1 VVSTNDLASQIRVDP
16 ALPATLAQQVREQL
30 TWLVARGV
38 VAAGDELPS
47 VRSLAAGLGIN
58 YHTVRSAY
66 RRLEADGL
74 VETRPGRRS
83 RIARFDP
90 WHLWPPETAARTH
103 LVGFVVPSLG
113 PFYVEL
119 LEGAMDAARRAGIL
133 LVVATTGDDQAV
145 ALRSIAQLA
154 AKGADGVA
162 VVSHDISNLVT
173 GGEEV
178 ASGRLLPLV
187 AVDRPGSLDLSV
199 EADLEGAGYLAARH
213 LVEDGH
219 REISLVTH
227 EAPLSNVVPIEAGYR
242 RALAEAGL
250 PADERHILR
259 VGSWGLEAGA
269 AAADRLLA
277 GAGRPT
283 ALLAIADLLAI
294 GAMRR
299 LRRAGL
305 LAPGD
310 VAVVGIDDSPL
321 AALVDPPL
329 TSVALPARAMG
340 ARAVAT
346 LQGAWGDAA
355 PAPTRSVL
363 GVRLTIRDSCGP
375 HASRSRSSP
384 HVDTHGRLR

>member
-1 VVSTNDLASQIRVDP
+1 
-16 ALPATLAQQVREQL
+16 
-30 TWLVARGV
+30 
-38 VAAGDELPS
+38 
-47 VRSLAAGLGIN
+47 
-58 YHTVRSAY
+58 VRSAY

-83 RIARFDP
+83 RVARFDP
-90 WHLWPPETAARTH
+90 RHLWPPEAAARTH
-103 LVGFVVPSLG
+103 LVGVVMPSLG
-113 PFYVEL
+113 PFYVAL

-133 LVVATTGDDQAV
+133 LVVATTGDDQAL

-154 AKGADGVA
+154 AKGADGIA
-162 VVSHDISNLVT
+162 VVSHDISNLVA
-173 GGEEV
+173 GGEETPG
-178 ASGRLLPLV
+178 GRSLPLV
-187 AVDRPGSLDLSV
+187 AVDRPGSLGLSV
-199 EADLEGAGYLAARH
+199 EADLDGAGYLAARH
-213 LVEDGH
+213 LLEDGH
-219 REISLVTH
+219 REIGLITH
-227 EAPLSNVVPIEAGYR
+227 VASLSNVVPIEAGYR

-250 PADERHILR
+250 RSDERHVYR

-269 AAADRLLA
+269 ASADLLLA

-294 GAMRR
+294 GAMRQ

-305 LAPGD
+305 LIPGD
-310 VAVVGIDDSPL
+310 VAVTGIDDSPL

-340 ARAVAT
+340 AEAVAV
-346 LQGAWGDAA
+346 LQRVWGDAA

-375 HASRSRSSP
+375 HASRTRSSA
-384 HVDTHGRLR
+384 HVDTNGRL

>member
-1 VVSTNDLASQIRVDP
+1 MDVAAQIRVDP
-16 ALPATLAQQVREQL
+16 ALSATLAQQVREQL
-30 TWLVARGV
+30 TWLISRGV
-38 VAAGDELPS
+38 VVAGDELPS
-47 VRSLAAGLGIN
+47 VRSLAVSLGIN

-90 WHLWPPETAARTH
+90 RHLWPPETATRTH
-103 LVGFVVPSLG
+103 LVGVVVPSLG

-119 LEGAMDAARRAGIL
+119 LEGALDAARSAGVL
-133 LVVATTGDDQAV
+133 LVVATTGDDQV
-145 ALRSIAQLA
+145 RALRSIAQLA
-154 AKGADGVA
+154 AKGADGVV
-162 VVSHDISNLVT
+162 VVSHDISNLVA
-173 GGEEV
+173 GGEEI

-187 AVDRPGSLDLSV
+187 AVDRPGSVGLSV

-219 REISLVTH
+219 REIGLVTH
-227 EAPLSNVVPIEAGYR
+227 ETPLSNVVPIEAGYR

-250 PADERHILR
+250 HADERYLVR

-269 AAADRLLA
+269 AAADGLLA
-277 GAGRPT
+277 GPARPT
-283 ALLAIADLLAI
+283 ALVAISDLLAI
-294 GAMRR
+294 GAMRQ

-305 LAPGD
+305 RVPGD
-310 VAVVGIDDSPL
+310 IAVTGIDDSPL

-329 TSVALPARAMG
+329 TSVTLPARAMG

-375 HASRSRSSP
+375 HASRPRSSA
-384 HVDTHGRLR
+384 HADTNGRL

>member
-1 VVSTNDLASQIRVDP
+1 MVPTNDLAAQIRVDP
-16 ALPATLAQQVREQL
+16 ALPAMLAQQVREQL
-30 TWLVARGV
+30 AWLISRGV

-47 VRSLAAGLGIN
+47 VRSLAASLGIN

-83 RIARFDP
+83 RVARFDP
-90 WHLWPPETAARTH
+90 RHLWPPETAARTH
-103 LVGFVVPSLG
+103 LVGVVLPSLG

-119 LEGAMDAARRAGIL
+119 LEGALDAARRAGIL
-133 LVVATTGDDQAV
+133 LIVATTGDDQAL

-154 AKGADGVA
+154 AKGSDGVV
-162 VVSHDISNLVT
+162 VVSHDISNLVA
-173 GGEEV
+173 GGEEI
-178 ASGRLLPLV
+178 AGGRFLPLV
-187 AVDRPGSLDLSV
+187 AVDRPGSFGLSV
-199 EADLEGAGYLAARH
+199 EADLDGAGYLAARH

-219 REISLVTH
+219 REIGLITH

-250 PADERHILR
+250 RADERHVLR

-283 ALLAIADLLAI
+283 ALVAIADLLAI
-294 GAMRR
+294 GAMRQ

-310 VAVVGIDDSPL
+310 IAVAGIDDSPL
-321 AALVDPPL
+321 AALVDPGL

-340 ARAVAT
+340 AEAVAV
-346 LQGAWGDAA
+346 LQRAWGDAA
-355 PAPTRSVL
+355 SASTRFFL
-363 GVRLTIRDSCGP
+363 GVQLTIRDSCGP
-375 HASRSRSSP
+375 HASRPRSSA

>member
-1 VVSTNDLASQIRVDP
+1 MDVAAQIRVDP
-16 ALPATLAQQVREQL
+16 MLPATLAQQVREQL
-30 TWLVARGV
+30 TWLIARGD
-38 VAAGDELPS
+38 VAPGDQLPS

-74 VETRPGRRS
+74 LETRRGRRS
-83 RIARFDP
+83 RVARFDP
-90 WHLWPPETAARTH
+90 RHLWPPEGATRTH
-103 LVGFVVPSLG
+103 VVGVVLPSLG

-119 LEGAMDAARRAGIL
+119 LEGALDAARSAGIL
-133 LVVATTGDDQAV
+133 LVVATTGDDQAL

-154 AKGADGVA
+154 AKGADGVV
-162 VVSHDISNLVT
+162 VVSHDISNLVA
-173 GGEEV
+173 GGEEI
-178 ASGRLLPLV
+178 AGGRLLPLV
-187 AVDRPGSLDLSV
+187 AVDRPGSIGRSV
-199 EADLEGAGYLAARH
+199 EADLEGAGYLLARH

-219 REISLVTH
+219 REIGLITH

-250 PADERHILR
+250 RANERHVYR
-259 VGSWGLEAGA
+259 VGAWGLEAGE
-269 AAADRLLA
+269 AAADRLVA
-277 GAGRPT
+277 GTGRPT
-283 ALLAIADLLAI
+283 ALVAIADLLAI
-294 GAMRR
+294 GAMRQ

-305 LAPGD
+305 RVPGD
-310 VAVVGIDDSPL
+310 IAVTGIDDSPL

-329 TSVALPARAMG
+329 TSVTLPALAMG

-375 HASRSRSSP
+375 HASRPRSSA
-384 HVDTHGRLR
+384 HADTNGRL

>member
-1 VVSTNDLASQIRVDP
+1 VVSTNNLASQIRVDP
-16 ALPATLAQQVREQL
+16 TLPATLAQQVREQL
-30 TWLVARGV
+30 SWLIARGDL
-38 VAAGDELPS
+38 APGDQLPS
-47 VRSLAAGLGIN
+47 VRSLATGLGIN

-90 WHLWPPETAARTH
+90 RHLWPPESATRTH
-103 LVGFVVPSLG
+103 VVGVVVPSLG

-133 LVVATTGDDQAV
+133 LVVATTGDDQAL

-154 AKGADGVA
+154 AKGADGVV
-162 VVSHDISNLVT
+162 VVSHDISNLVA
-173 GGEEV
+173 GGEEI
-178 ASGRLLPLV
+178 ASGRQLPLV
-187 AVDRPGSLDLSV
+187 AVDRPGSFGLSV
-199 EADLEGAGYLAARH
+199 EADLEGAGYLLARH
-213 LVEDGH
+213 LMEDGH
-219 REISLVTH
+219 REIGFITH

-250 PADERHILR
+250 RADERHVYR
-259 VGSWGLEAGA
+259 VGAWGLEAGE

-277 GAGRPT
+277 GTGRPT
-283 ALLAIADLLAI
+283 ALVAIADLLAI
-294 GAMRR
+294 GATRR

-305 LAPGD
+305 LVPGD
-310 VAVVGIDDSPL
+310 IAVAGIDDSPL

-340 ARAVAT
+340 AQAVAA

-363 GVRLTIRDSCGP
+363 GVQLTIRDSCGP
-375 HASRSRSSP
+375 HAFPPR
-384 HVDTHGRLR
+384 HRLTTTRRRG

>member
-1 VVSTNDLASQIRVDP
+1 MDVAAQIRVDP
-16 ALPATLAQQVREQL
+16 ALSATLAQQVREQL
-30 TWLVARGV
+30 TWLISRGAV
-38 VAAGDELPS
+38 VAGDELPS
-47 VRSLAAGLGIN
+47 VRSLAGSLGIN

-90 WHLWPPETAARTH
+90 RHLWPPETAARTH
-103 LVGFVVPSLG
+103 LVGVVLPSLG

-119 LEGAMDAARRAGIL
+119 LEGAQDAARSAGVL
-133 LVVATTGDDQAV
+133 LVVATTGDDQAR

-154 AKGADGVA
+154 AKGADGVV
-162 VVSHDISNLVT
+162 VVSHDISNLVA
-173 GGEEV
+173 GGE
-178 ASGRLLPLV
+178 AIAAGRVLPLV
-187 AVDRPGSLDLSV
+187 AVDRPGSVGLSV
-199 EADLEGAGYLAARH
+199 EADLDGAGYLAVRH
-213 LVEDGH
+213 LLEDGH
-219 REISLVTH
+219 REIGLVTL
-227 EAPLSNVVPIEAGYR
+227 ATPLSNVVPIEAGYR

-250 PADERHILR
+250 PADERYLVR

-269 AAADRLLA
+269 AAADGLLA
-277 GAGRPT
+277 GAARPT
-283 ALLAIADLLAI
+283 ALVAISDLLAI

-305 LAPGD
+305 VTPGD

-321 AALVDPPL
+321 AALVDPSL

-340 ARAVAT
+340 ADAVAI

-375 HASRSRSSP
+375 HASRPRSSAQAE
-384 HVDTHGRLR
+384 THGRS